1 MSIGAFKEAIKKL
14 TANYTEE
21 EYREYLDK
29 PLNLDAISRKYWDSI
44 KGDEHI
50 KDIACDLA
58 CVAID
63 TGYDAEFLYQMF
75 DESVDDRMSLGETF
89 EDARRLA
96 FDDVV
101 AISYERDW

>member
-1 MSIGAFKEAIKKL
+1 MSMVKEAIRKL

-21 EYREYLDK
+21 EYRKYLEQPTD
-29 PLNLDAISRKYWDSI
+29 LEAISRKYWDSI

>member
-1 MSIGAFKEAIKKL
+1 MSMFKETIRKL

-21 EYREYLDK
+21 EYREYLEQPTD
-29 PLNLDAISRKYWDSI
+29 LEAISRKYWDSI
-44 KGDEHI
+44 KGDEHT

-75 DESVDDRMSLGETF
+75 DESVEDRMSMGETF
-89 EDARRLA
+89 TDARRLA